1 MKTIQLRAYKMFKR
15 AWLIYSFEYEEEEEY
30 VTIVFKEPRFLNGG
44 DRAVE
49 IVYGEISND
58 YQL

>member
-1 MKTIQLRAYKMFKR
+1 MLKK
-15 AWLIYSFEYEEEEEY
+15 AWLIYSFDYEEAEES
-30 VTIVFKEPRFLNGG
+30 VTIVFKEPQYLIGF

-58 YQL
+58 